1 MLSVTSPC
9 APSPVEA
16 GLDGNRGLALL
27 IDDEDLILESLRL
40 VLEQWGWAV
49 IAASSAEDA
58 LRQLRARPRRPDVII
73 SDYRLR
79 NGRTGAEAI
88 RDVHAM
94 AGVPIP
100 AIVLTGDTSPDRIR
114 EVRGSGFT
122 VLHKPVTLSELSAH
136 LSGLRG
142 RDAGAAD

>member
-58 LRQLRARPRRPDVII
+58 LRQLGRGARRPDVII

-79 NGRTGAEAI
+79 NGLTGAEAI
-88 RDVHAM
+88 HDVHAM
-94 AGVPIP
+94 AGAPIP

-114 EVRGSGFT
+114 EVRRSGFT
-122 VLHKPVTLSELSAH
+122 VLHKPVTLSELSAQ
-136 LSGLRG
+136 LTGLRG
-142 RDAGAAD
+142 RDTGTAD